1 MVGHIVNSYFYFLHN
16 LCFLEVNNH
25 CFFIACFASVVVV
38 QLLSPVQLFVTPW
51 IAAHQASLSFS
62 ISWSLLKLM
71 SIELVMLSNHLI
83 LPLLPISSHPLL
95 LLLSIFP
102 GIRVFFFF
110 FFNESALC
118 IRWPKYWSFIFSI
131 SLPMN
136 IQGWFPLGL
145 TGLISLQSK
154 GFSRI
159 FSNTTV

>member
-1 MVGHIVNSYFYFLHN
+1 MSFLAVIIYLSMVGHIVNSYFYFLHN

-71 SIELVMLSNHLI
+71 SIELVMLSNHLT

-102 GIRVFFFF
+102 GIRVFFF

-136 IQGWFPLGL
+136 IQG
-145 TGLISLQSK
+145 
-154 GFSRI
+154 
-159 FSNTTV
+159 

>member
-1 MVGHIVNSYFYFLHN
+1 MSFLAVIIYLSMVGHIVNSYFYFLHN

-83 LPLLPISSHPLL
+83 LPLRPISSHPLL

-110 FFNESALC
+110 FFLMNQHFASGGQSIGASSSASAFQ
-118 IRWPKYWSFIFSI
+118 WIFRGDF
-131 SLPMN
+131 L
-136 IQGWFPLGL
+136 
-145 TGLISLQSK
+145 
-154 GFSRI
+154 
-159 FSNTTV
+159 